1 MARVEKQYD
10 AVEIAR
16 YVVKKCIADGH
27 PISNLQLQKIL
38 YFIQKSFLKNKNR
51 VAFKDD
57 IEAWK
62 FGPVIPKV
70 YYRYSGFCSMPI
82 TLDLSE
88 PVSLDTEDGPIIDT
102 IISDL
107 REESPWRLVNL
118 THRPSGAWDKTV
130 QAGCGYHDIIPIQ
143 DIREEE

>member
-1 MARVEKQYD
+1 MKKQYD

-16 YVVKKCIADGH
+16 YVVKKCIADEL
-27 PISNLQLQKIL
+27 PISNLQLQNIL

-51 VAFKDD
+51 VAFEDD

-70 YYRYSGFCSMPI
+70 YYRYSGFGSMPI

-88 PVSLDTEDGPIIDT
+88 PVSLDLADKLIIDSV
-102 IISDL
+102 IEDFRNKSYY
-107 REESPWRLVNL
+107 RLGNSIHHPL
-118 THRPSGAWDKTV
+118 GEWYKTV
-130 QAGCGYHDIIPIQ
+130 QEKYGYHDIIPIQ
-143 DIREEE
+143 AIREEKE